1 MKKRAPR
8 SKMCS
13 TRANSRVAKAKRRPA
28 TAQARSRPA
37 KRRTTSRPAK
47 LRKVPAKRSPRSPAR
62 VKRSGH
68 SVRRPRPSRS
78 VQGPEAAGHITR
90 LHDERLLH
98 HETSPVLSAGDVDAD
113 WAGAEGA
120 GEESAGGSVATP
132 DQDVVD
138 EIGRALGVEQAP
150 TQPVTT
156 SEEILRERAQH
167 RWELEREAS
176 EEDDRRER

>member
-1 MKKRAPR
+1 MR
-8 SKMCS
+8 S
-13 TRANSRVAKAKRRPA
+13 TRAKSPPAKPKRRPA
-28 TAQARSRPA
+28 TAKARSRPA
-37 KRRTTSRPAK
+37 KRRTKSRTAK
-47 LRKVPAKRSPRSPAR
+47 SRTAKSSTRPGKRSTGSLAR
-62 VKRSGH
+62 PKQSGH
-68 SVRRPRPSRS
+68 AVRRVRPSR
-78 VQGPEAAGHITR
+78 VPQGPEEAGHITR

-98 HETSPVLSAGDVDAD
+98 HETSPALSGGDVDAD
-113 WAGAEGA
+113 WVGAEGS

-150 TQPVTT
+150 TQPVTS

-176 EEDDRRER
+176 EEDDRREQ